1 MSETD
6 RDLKVEERERL
17 VVTTNYSGGQLDHD
31 EEIRKAKKKKMI
43 KWGAI
48 IGIILAIII
57 LIIVLCVTLIKK
69 DKPAPP
75 NPPTPFDVFG
85 YKEFNPYTVESQVQQ
100 DWYI

>member
-6 RDLKVEERERL
+6 RDLKIEERERL

-48 IGIILAIII
+48 IGIILAAII
-57 LIIVLCVTLIKK
+57 LIIVLSVTLTKHK
-69 DKPAPP
+69 DDPP
-75 NPPTPFDVFG
+75 NPPTPYDPFG
-85 YKEFNPYTVESQVQQ
+85 YKEYNPYSVAS
-100 DWYI
+100 